1 MKNGLPILII
11 LLLLVAGTF
20 ATTPHSAI
28 AAVGYTPTATVYCTG
43 VQISG
48 GEPGGKYTVTDISGE
63 QPPQNVLADG
73 SGSVFVPFDPPYS
86 LGSWLHAGGSG
97 NGFGTGFDYETESCT
112 NPAPVV
118 SSDGTPLFVCPN
130 PDNRMNPAC
139 RTPWETA
146 AVYCRADG
154 TIQIY
159 KVDANSKGSL
169 VLNVTPAQLAKFPL
183 HPDQN
188 MLIAEAGGVRLY
200 RLTTGEMQINASTA
214 TPGVDY
220 VFTWN
225 GCPTP

>member
-1 MKNGLPILII
+1 MNKGIIVLII
-11 LLLLVAGTF
+11 IMLLVAGAFSVPRT
-20 ATTPHSAI
+20 AT
-28 AAVGYTPTATVYCTG
+28 AAVGFKPSATLYCTG
-43 VQISG
+43 VQVNGGAPG
-48 GEPGGKYTVTDISGE
+48 GEY
-63 QPPQNVLADG
+63 
-73 SGSVFVPFDPPYS
+73 SVFYFSSLTTFGPVNADSSGNAFIPFVPPFS
-86 LGSWLHAGGSG
+86 LGESLDVGV
-97 NGFGTGFDYETESCT
+97 NGTGFGVEGTGFFTASCS

-146 AVYCRADG
+146 AVYCRGDG
-154 TIQIY
+154 TVQIY

-183 HPDQN
+183 HPDHN
-188 MLIAEAGGVRLY
+188 TLIAESGGVRLY

-220 VFTWN
+220 VFTWD